1 MDNQRQTRRS
11 VWSFVFKLFSFALIL
26 TIASCT
32 SSNEPTVYTPPRQLT
47 AGEEKLVSV
56 DNSFGFKLFKEVNNE
71 DGNKNVVISP
81 LSISMALGMTV
92 NGAAGETRDAM
103 LKTMELYGLSMD
115 EVNQSYR
122 TLIDLLANLDPKV
135 KFDLANSI
143 WYRDNFPFEQ
153 TFFDLCKQYFDAE
166 VTGLNFNES
175 EKSKEIINNW
185 VNEKTKGKIKEIV
198 DEIQDNSVMF
208 LINAIYFKGAWKN
221 QFDPKETHSGTFHKI
236 NGETQPCDLMKKE
249 AQFKYAYN
257 NYFQI
262 VDLPYSF
269 GDYSMTIFLP
279 NYDKTLNECLNAFT
293 QENYSQWISN
303 LVTHKVIIEL
313 PKFKIEYEKELNDAL
328 KRLGMDIAFVE
339 GRADFTN
346 MSELGKYLYIDK
358 VMHKTFILVN
368 EEGAEAAAATSVGI
382 EVISMP
388 PQMTMDRPFLFVIR
402 DNHSGTILF
411 MGKIIEIEKLD
422 VAN

>member
-1 MDNQRQTRRS
+1 MDNQQQARRS
-11 VWSFVFKLFSFALIL
+11 VWSIVFELFSFAFIL
-26 TIASCT
+26 TIVSCT
-32 SSNEPTVYTPPRQLT
+32 SSNEPVYTQPRQLT
-47 AGEEKLVSV
+47 AGEEKLVST
-56 DNSFGFKLFKEVNNE
+56 DNSFGFKLFKELNSE
-71 DGNKNVVISP
+71 DGDKNVVISP

-143 WYRDNFPFEQ
+143 WYQDDFPFKQ
-153 TFFDLCKQYFDAE
+153 SFFDICNLYFDAE
-166 VTGLNFNES
+166 VKGLNFYEK
-175 EKSKEIINNW
+175 EKSKAIINNW

-198 DEIQDNSVMF
+198 DEIQDSTVMF

-221 QFDPKETHSGTFHKI
+221 QFDPKETHPGTFHKI

-249 AQFKYAYN
+249 AQFKYANN

-262 VDLPYSF
+262 VDLPYSY

-279 NYDKTLNECLNAFT
+279 NYDKTLDECLNAFT
-293 QENYSQWISN
+293 QENYSQWIAN
-303 LVTHKVIIEL
+303 LDTHKVIVEL
-313 PKFKIEYEKELNDAL
+313 PKFKIEYKKKLNETL
-328 KRLGMDIAFVE
+328 KSLGMGIAFE
-339 GRADFTN
+339 GGKSDFTN
-346 MSELGKYLYIDK
+346 MSELGKRLFIDK
-358 VMHKTFILVN
+358 VMHKTFILVD
-368 EEGAEAAAATSVGI
+368 EEGTEAAAATSVEIGF
-382 EVISMP
+382 ISLP
-388 PQMTMDRPFLFVIR
+388 PHLIMDRPFLFVIR

-411 MGKIIEIEKLD
+411 MGKIMELEKLD
-422 VAN
+422 AAN